1 MVWRSNFL
9 NNNKTMNCP
18 SCKNPIIKPA
28 PICEWCGANIS
39 IENPFKIDDKILE
52 LVKKKH
58 LLAAV
63 KLYADKTG
71 CSLKE
76 AKDYIDKIK
85 I

>member
-1 MVWRSNFL
+1 
-9 NNNKTMNCP
+9 MN
-18 SCKNPIIKPA
+18 PA
-28 PICEWCGANIS
+28 PICEWCGANIA
-39 IENPFKIDDKILE
+39 IENSFKIDDKILE

-63 KLYADKTG
+63 KLYKDKTR
-71 CSLKE
+71 CSLIE

>member
-1 MVWRSNFL
+1 MMVIYS
-9 NNNKTMNCP
+9 
-18 SCKNPIIKPA
+18 
-28 PICEWCGANIS
+28 
-39 IENPFKIDDKILE
+39 KIDDKILE